1 MVTPFFRLLTFK
13 DEILKN
19 IFKFIIV
26 LTASLCGHANAQ
38 NYLSLNYQV
47 TKELNHFAYI
57 KIKVTDKYLRTDYVL
72 PNKTFT
78 EMTIKDDGQY
88 ILDHQKNIAYR
99 LDYALNKEDG
109 DKAFTD
115 MMKHAPGFTKEQIYE
130 MSLDPKND
138 PNNYIA
144 YENEGENVFIGYFDD
159 EKVQT
164 VKTSSFPNQFLS
176 SAEYTWL
183 LKRAREDTYFGKAFV
198 GFLDVPLID
207 FMRKFKYETNQIPTE
222 ISLHNEGKA
231 VFLKTVSNSVID
243 ESEVEIEPQF
253 MIKDITNESVQFL
266 KNLESIAREQGVIE

>member
-1 MVTPFFRLLTFK
+1 MK
-13 DEILKN
+13 SISKAILFLS
-19 IFKFIIV
+19 I
-26 LTASLCGHANAQ
+26 SLCGYAHAQ
-38 NYLSLNYQV
+38 NHLTLNYQV

-57 KIKVTDKYLRTDYVL
+57 KIKVTDKYLRTDYIL

-78 EMTIKDDGQY
+78 EMTIRDDGQY

-99 LDYALNKEDG
+99 LDYLLNKEGG
-109 DKAFTD
+109 DQALTD
-115 MMKHAPGFTKEQIYE
+115 MMKYAPGFTKEQIYE

-144 YENEGENVFIGYFDD
+144 YEKEGENLFIGYFDD
-159 EKVQT
+159 EKVQI

-183 LKRAREDTYFGKAFV
+183 LKRAREDTYFGKTFV

-207 FMRKFKYETNQIPTE
+207 FMRKFKYDTDQLPTE
-222 ISLHNEGKA
+222 ITLHNEGKA
-231 VFLKTVSNSVID
+231 VFLKTVSNSEID

>member
-1 MVTPFFRLLTFK
+1 M
-13 DEILKN
+13 KN

-26 LTASLCGHANAQ
+26 LTASLCGYANAQ

-78 EMTIKDDGQY
+78 EMTIRDDGQY

-99 LDYALNKEDG
+99 LDYSVNKGNG
-109 DKAFTD
+109 DKGLTD
-115 MMKHAPGFTKEQIYE
+115 MMKYAPGFTKEQIYE

-144 YENEGENVFIGYFDD
+144 YEKEGDNLFIGYFDD

-207 FMRKFKYETNQIPTE
+207 FMRKFKYDTNQMPTE
-222 ISLHNEGKA
+222 ITLHNEGKA
-231 VFLKTVSNSVID
+231 VSLKTVSNSVID
-243 ESEVEIEPQF
+243 EGELEIKAQF
-253 MIKDITNESVQFL
+253 KVKDITHESIQFL
-266 KNLESIAREQGVIE
+266 KNLESIAKETGVIE

>member
-1 MVTPFFRLLTFK
+1 M
-13 DEILKN
+13 KN
-19 IFKFIIV
+19 IFKFIVV
-26 LTASLCGHANAQ
+26 LTASLCGYAHAQ
-38 NYLSLNYQV
+38 NSLTLNYQV

-99 LDYALNKEDG
+99 LDYLLNKEGG
-109 DKAFTD
+109 DKALTD
-115 MMKHAPGFTKEQIYE
+115 MMKYAPGLTKEQIYE

-144 YENEGENVFIGYFDD
+144 YEKEGENLFIGYFDD
-159 EKVQT
+159 EKIQS

-183 LKRAREDTYFGKAFV
+183 LKRAREDTYFGKTFA

-207 FMRKFKYETNQIPTE
+207 FMRKFKYDTNQIPTE
-222 ISLHNEGKA
+222 ISLHDEGKA
-231 VFLKTVSNSVID
+231 VFLKTVSNSEID
-243 ESEVEIEPQF
+243 DSEVEIEPQF

-266 KNLESIAREQGVIE
+266 KNLEGIARDQGVIE

>member
-13 DEILKN
+13 DKVLKN
-19 IFKFIIV
+19 IFKFIVV
-26 LTASLCGHANAQ
+26 LTASLCGYAHAQ
-38 NYLSLNYQV
+38 NHLTLNYQV

-57 KIKVTDKYLRTDYVL
+57 KIKVTDKYLRTDYIL

-78 EMTIKDDGQY
+78 EMTIRDDGQY

-99 LDYALNKEDG
+99 LDYLLNKEGG
-109 DKAFTD
+109 DKALTD
-115 MMKHAPGFTKEQIYE
+115 MMKYAPGFTKEQIYE

-144 YENEGENVFIGYFDD
+144 YEKEGENLFIGYFDD
-159 EKVQT
+159 EKVQI

-183 LKRAREDTYFGKAFV
+183 LKRAREDTYFGKTFV

-222 ISLHNEGKA
+222 ISLQDEGKS
-231 VFLKTVSNSVID
+231 VFLKTVSNSEID

-253 MIKDITNESVQFL
+253 MIKDITTESVQFL
-266 KNLESIAREQGVIE
+266 KNLENLAREQGVIE